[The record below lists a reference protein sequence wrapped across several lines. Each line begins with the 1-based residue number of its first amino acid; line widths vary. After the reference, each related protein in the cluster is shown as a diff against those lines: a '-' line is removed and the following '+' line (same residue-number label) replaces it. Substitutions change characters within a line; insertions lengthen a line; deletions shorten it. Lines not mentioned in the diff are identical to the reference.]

1 MEHHDKK
8 NNTQILDKNLEKTDS
23 IEETTLE
30 INNNIDDVTIK
41 HDLTDKNLEDQTI
54 SGNILTIESDN
65 TNCNDEIS
73 WMVIGER
80 NDKWFRESTMVDE
93 NGKTIVEKLKSETT

>member
-1 MEHHDKK
+1 MMHIAERI
-8 NNTQILDKNLEKTDS
+8 TRLGT
-23 IEETTLE
+23 ETAFEVLVK
-30 INNNIDDVTIK
+30 DVQCFTTNENGWNFVK
-41 HDLTDKNLEDQTI
+41 GTI